1 MSTNQKLS
9 AAIAV
14 SVLAATALFTAGRG
28 LGRQPKADWNAEHW
42 LRLLSGANGI
52 TRTQTGQ
59 VSRPDAAAEIIG
71 RTGYQLY
78 R

>member
-1 MSTNQKLS
+1 MSINRKLS

-14 SVLAATALFTAGRG
+14 SVLTATALFTVGRG

-52 TRTQTGQ
+52 TGTQTGQ
-59 VSRPDAAAEIIG
+59 VSQLGAAAEIIG
-71 RTGYQLY
+71 RTGFPLY